1 MLLTDH
7 DLRQIDDSYIKSLNP
22 EKTQEVAL
30 RLLKDLKEARERLN
44 QNPNNSSRPPSTR
57 APWFKDS
64 SEDEDEKQKEGEK
77 SADIDESNIS
87 STEEESDD
95 SVDNSKP
102 EEKPNGKPEEKP
114 SNSNGSRKPG
124 KQEGA
129 PGYGRTQKLPVT
141 GEVTH
146 KGTECGACGS
156 KLDDD
161 SEFIA
166 RTGHYTIDIEIDNED
181 EPGIKVTNKKHIY
194 GDSICSCGHVT
205 HTQPNRCYNES
216 YSNPCD
222 EEESD
227 WKVEIT
233 EWHLVGPLLMS
244 MICFLAMRMKMSRPR
259 IQEFLI
265 VWLGVH
271 LSVGTI
277 NQCIHE
283 SGRAVA
289 PLEDDLIE
297 EIVKSDLLNI
307 DETSWKEKARL
318 KWLWVFVT
326 ATTVLYIIGARTK
339 EVLETILGKEFSGYL
354 MTDGYKAYRQYL
366 KRLRCWAHLERKAK
380 GISESLDNDAQIF
393 GKKVLEILKIL
404 KDAIYQAREG
414 PMDNL
419 LTKYEKILDELKEF
433 CKKYRDSEH
442 EKTRALARE
451 FLNDWAA
458 IFFVLSHPELP
469 LTNNA
474 AEQALRHW
482 VILRLLSNGTRTPQ
496 GSRVFG
502 LLASVI
508 DTCRKRKVSP
518 WKFLAKVISERR
530 KGNLCPPIP
539 AAV

>member
-7 DLRQIDDSYIKSLNP
+7 DLLQIDDLYIKSLEH
-22 EKTQEVAL
+22 EKLQEVAL
-30 RLLKDLKEARERLN
+30 RLVKDLKEARERLN
-44 QNPNNSSRPPSTR
+44 QTPDNSSRPPSTME
-57 APWFKDS
+57 PWFNDS
-64 SEDEDEKQKEGEK
+64 SEDKEEKQDDKEK
-77 SADIDESNIS
+77 PVDIDELDLLSNKK
-87 STEEESDD
+87 ESDD
-95 SVDNSKP
+95 LADNDKPDEKP
-102 EEKPNGKPEEKP
+102 EKRPSGSKGGRPGKPK
-114 SNSNGSRKPG
+114 
-124 KQEGA
+124 GA
-129 PGYGRTQKLPVT
+129 PGFGRTQKLPVT
-141 GEVTH
+141 GEVIH
-146 KGTECGACGS
+146 KGTECAACGN
-156 KLDDD
+156 KLDED

-181 EPGIKVTNKKHIY
+181 KPGIKVTNTKHIY
-194 GDSICSCGHVT
+194 GDTVCSCGHVT
-205 HTQPNRCYNES
+205 HTKPNRCEKES

-233 EWHLVGPLLMS
+233 EWHLVGPLFMS

-289 PLEDDLIE
+289 PLEDNLIE
-297 EIVKSDLLNI
+297 EIVKSELLNI
-307 DETSWKEKARL
+307 DETSWKEKAKL

-326 ATTVLYIIGARTK
+326 ATTVLYVIGARTK
-339 EVLETILGKEFSGYL
+339 EVLETILNKEFSGYV
-354 MTDGYKAYRQYL
+354 MTDGYRIYRQYL
-366 KRLRCWAHLERKAK
+366 KRLRCWAHLKRKAI
-380 GISESLDNDAQIF
+380 GISESLDKDAQIF
-393 GKKVLEILKIL
+393 GQEVLEVLKIL
-404 KDAIYQAREG
+404 MDAVYQARAG
-414 PMDNL
+414 PMEDL
-419 LTKYEKILDELKEF
+419 RKKYEKILDELKEF
-433 CKKYRDSEH
+433 CEKYKNSEH

-451 FLNDWAA
+451 FLNDWEA
-458 IFFVLSHPELP
+458 IFLVLSHPELP
-469 LTNNA
+469 LTNNE

-482 VILRLLSNGTRTPQ
+482 VILRKLCYGTRTPQ

-508 DTCRKRKVSP
+508 DTCRRRKVSP

-539 AAV
+539 TAV